1 MATPL
6 PIEAA
11 TTVMP
16 YHRLDAQRI
25 VGTLHGITLRIQRR
39 FPHAGLAN
47 VAQELEAVAQQAAHR
62 AEEIR
67 RPYIGL
73 RIVVGLLVL
82 SAVAI
87 VVSMAS
93 KLRLRSNLDDAVTL
107 VEFAEAAGGTLL
119 FLLAAAVF
127 LFGLEGRWKRSKALA
142 ALHELRVLAHIIDMH
157 QVSKQP
163 ERVLL
168 GEVPTTRT
176 LFELNRY
183 LNYCTELLAII
194 SKIASLYIQDFP
206 DALAVTAVDDI
217 ETLCSGLANRI
228 WQKLQVVDQS
238 LKPDHAAAADTVTT
252 AGATAAGSTTDGTVP
267 TAAMESPLPPAA
279 SE

>member
-1 MATPL
+1 
-6 PIEAA
+6 
-11 TTVMP
+11 MP
-16 YHRLDAQRI
+16 DQRLDAQRI
-25 VGTLHGITLRIQRR
+25 VQTLHGIGLRIQRR
-39 FPHAGLAN
+39 FPNAGLAN
-47 VAQELEAVAQQAAHR
+47 VAKELESVAEQAARR
-62 AEEIR
+62 AEQIR

-73 RIVVGLLVL
+73 RIITGLLVL
-82 SAVAI
+82 TAAGMLGL
-87 VVSMAS
+87 MATN
-93 KLRLRSNLDDAVTL
+93 LQLRSNLDDAVVL
-107 VEFAEAAGGTLL
+107 VEFAEAAGGMLL

-127 LFGLEGRWKRSKALA
+127 LFSLENRWKRRRAMG

-176 LFELNRY
+176 LYELNRY
-183 LNYCTELLAII
+183 LNYCTELLAMI

-206 DALAVTAVDDI
+206 DPLAVTAVDDV

-238 LKPDHAAAADTVTT
+238 LKSGDFAAAEAQPTP
-252 AGATAAGSTTDGTVP
+252 ATQTPSPPPP
-267 TAAMESPLPPAA
+267 TKA
-279 SE
+279 